1 MCSHYVAWAAQTLS
15 RSRSLHYSLEDSP
28 NLFEKLP
35 PRRANTLPSSF
46 RLESVSRPIRIS
58 INNIARLPSPVR
70 FQESLARRRRSLARP
85 PLILENTSDNSDIAA
100 ANEREREQTELLR
113 TPSTH
118 SLGGGSNKARARR
131 VSEFLRP
138 HFSRLRRVISRR
150 RGEASAPRAPTRPG
164 RRTDGLTAQFPR
176 NARTGQ
182 ASVKKSVPFVIHD
195 QPKRREHSGRKR
207 W

>member
-1 MCSHYVAWAAQTLS
+1 MCSHYVAWATHRLS
-15 RSRSLHYSLEDSP
+15 LSRSLHCSMEDSP

-100 ANEREREQTELLR
+100 AANERGRG
-113 TPSTH
+113 STLSFYALH
-118 SLGGGSNKARARR
+118 PL
-131 VSEFLRP
+131 P
-138 HFSRLRRVISRR
+138 RR
-150 RGEASAPRAPTRPG
+150 RGQQQGQGEASERIPSSSFLATTASHLAPPRRGERAPGTHEAREKD
-164 RRTDGLTAQFPR
+164 RRTYR
-176 NARTGQ
+176 
-182 ASVKKSVPFVIHD
+182 SVPSKREDGAGICEEERFVC
-195 QPKRREHSGRKR
+195 HS
-207 W
+207 